1 MRRVC
6 SVLMQDADQQD
17 NVMQWIGNPMPESS
31 PLKHLRG
38 YRQPE
43 DSALKTYLE
52 QPKRFR
58 T

>member
-1 MRRVC
+1 MGRVC

-17 NVMQWIGNPMPESS
+17 NVMQWIGNPMPEAC
-31 PLKHLRG
+31 PLKNLRG

-43 DSALKTYLE
+43 DPALKTYLE